1 MGSSGR
7 ERSTSVG
14 GSDSSLLASTTLVAV
29 ISFTPW
35 MLGSAAPVVQFA
47 FRFFGLTALAVISV
61 LHVRSS
67 LARSRWAVRVTM
79 GCVLVVATSAVS
91 AAISIHRGKSLEAML
106 DLLAIVGLFLTA
118 AVALRGAGALRRLA
132 IAQVLA
138 AVPVALYGIAQHY
151 RPELLPVGNS
161 YPGRVVGPF
170 AQPNRLGGYLIAAIP
185 LALALSFAVQ
195 DRWLRLFFLAAASVL
210 TFCLVATFSRGS
222 WYGLAA
228 GVLALAALLY
238 RSPDLALRPWAI
250 AAALVALIVP
260 VLLLAPRIV
269 ARLAPKAANPAAWNL
284 PIDPERGGSVTMR
297 RAIWSGAFAATAA
310 RPVAGWGI
318 GTFREAYDR
327 SKNDTLKRLEAEG
340 ARTADQAHNFYLK
353 TLAER
358 GALGLAALL
367 VFLAAGLSAGMAAL
381 GADTPAAVRVVIVG
395 LLASTAA
402 LLVHALFEDNL
413 SSSAHGTVL
422 FANLGLMAAASPGPR
437 IAPNVAFRAP
447 IRAGALLTALVAVLG
462 VLASAG
468 SAFAAVQAENGARLF
483 AAGRIDEA
491 RARFAA
497 AEKTAPWDDRY
508 AVYHAKASEAAAR
521 GGRGIGAVLEARASY
536 EHALSANASDP
547 VTRHELA
554 RLYLSHER
562 VFGAQSAPE
571 AERLLR
577 GALEQNPYYAEIRND
592 LGVALLRQGDRSGAA
607 AAFREAVEGRRG
619 FVDPLLN
626 LATLEL
632 QDGNEAEARRLIGEA
647 LERDPN
653 SARASE
659 MLRGLAG
666 RTGS

>member
-1 MGSSGR
+1 
-7 ERSTSVG
+7 
-14 GSDSSLLASTTLVAV
+14 
-29 ISFTPW
+29 
-35 MLGSAAPVVQFA
+35 
-47 FRFFGLTALAVISV
+47 
-61 LHVRSS
+61 
-67 LARSRWAVRVTM
+67 M

-132 IAQVLA
+132 IAQVIA

-151 RPELLPVGNS
+151 RPEIFPVSVANS
-161 YPGRVVGPF
+161 YPGRAAAPF
-170 AQPNRLGGYLIAAIP
+170 GQPNRLGGYLIAAIP

-195 DRWLRLFFLAAASVL
+195 DRWLRLFFLAAASIL
-210 TFCLVATFSRGS
+210 TFCLVLTFSRGA

-228 GVLALAALLY
+228 GGLALAALLY
-238 RSPDLALRPWAI
+238 RTPDLALKPWAV
-250 AAALVALIVP
+250 AAAAVAVIVP
-260 VLLLAPRIV
+260 VLLLAPRIG
-269 ARLAPKAANPAAWNL
+269 ARIAPKPAGPAAWNL
-284 PIDPERGGSVTMR
+284 PIDPEREGSLAMR
-297 RAIWSGAFAATAA
+297 RAIWSGALAATAA

-327 SKNDTLKRLEAEG
+327 SKSDTLKRLEAEG
-340 ARTADQAHNFYLK
+340 ARTADQAHSFYLK
-353 TLAER
+353 TLTER
-358 GALGLAALL
+358 GALGLAALVL
-367 VFLAAGLSAGMAAL
+367 FLAAGLGAGLAAL
-381 GADTPAAVRVVIVG
+381 GAGTPAAARVVIVG

-413 SSSAHGTVL
+413 SSSAHGSVL
-422 FANLGLMAAASPGPR
+422 FANLGLLAAASPGPR
-437 IAPNVAFRAP
+437 NAPASAFRGP
-447 IRAGALLTALVAVLG
+447 IRAGALLTALVAVVG

-468 SAFAAVQAENGARLF
+468 SAIAAVQAGSGARSF

-521 GGRGIGAVLEARASY
+521 GGRGIAAVLEARASY

-554 RLYLSHER
+554 RLYLTHESA
-562 VFGAQSAPE
+562 FGAQGVRS

-577 GALEQNPYYAEIRND
+577 EALEQNPYYAEIRND
-592 LGVALLRQGDRSGAA
+592 LGVALLEQGDRSGAA
-607 AAFREAVEGRRG
+607 AAFRRAGEGRRG

-626 LATLEL
+626 LATLQL
-632 QDGNEAEARRLIGEA
+632 QDGNEVEARRLIGEA

-659 MLRGLAG
+659 MLRGLSG